1 MGRGKS
7 VALKVRKDDSPAG
20 ASLGAKLCG
29 GTIPDTPRYTLSEEK
44 SDPGDVHPKKK
55 KKKMRRHEKTSPIPS
70 PVGAEEGSLE
80 DVSTAAAVAA
90 GPKARAHVAIS
101 SASAVCPRK
110 RDQTGVVVT
119 ASEGPERKRVAL
131 KEKNPNPS
139 SSDVHSIDLHRS
151 FPHKSEPKRNARG
164 GNLKDDVIAAPQSA
178 SAVDKGTSL
187 LQESFA
193 VGGPVYRALK
203 GLLPQKDFRELVE
216 LVEED
221 AAQAVADLVTK
232 KSYCW
237 SPELLDSFR
246 GSELRFLDLSSPSSP
261 PSEIP
266 IPNKPPALILGSLY
280 QQDQFAA
287 LTTLSLRNTQ
297 LSNND
302 LGLLVLLTSLV
313 DLDISNTGLGVHSLH
328 HIVCHHKTLAQL
340 NLSHNQGMDDDCRV
354 PLAALPK
361 LARIYL
367 RGTNISMPGLRRLVT
382 GALPGNCRL
391 LSLPNH
397 CITYLNNR
405 ESHYS
410 MDIPDPYAH
419 DPRKLENMNLPELK
433 RNLELH
439 ARANSEIL
447 LTGSKSE
454 LFYRLNNILQSRIA
468 DAKIIKVLGREER
481 QV

>member
-1 MGRGKS
+1 MVRRKS
-7 VALKVRKDDSPAG
+7 VALKVHRDDNPTG
-20 ASLGAKLCG
+20 ALLGAKLCED
-29 GTIPDTPRYTLSEEK
+29 TIPDTPRYTLSEEK
-44 SDPGDVHPKKK
+44 SDPDDTHPP
-55 KKKMRRHEKTSPIPS
+55 KKKMRRHEKAGPTPS
-70 PVGAEEGSLE
+70 PAGAEGGSLE
-80 DVSTAAAVAA
+80 DVSAAAVAA
-90 GPKARAHVAIS
+90 GPKTRAHVAIS
-101 SASAVCPRK
+101 SASAVRPRE
-110 RDQTGVVVT
+110 RDQTGAAVT
-119 ASEGPERKRVAL
+119 TPGGPERKRVAL

-139 SSDVHSIDLHRS
+139 SSDVHSIDLHLS
-151 FPHKSEPKRNARG
+151 FPHKSGPKRNAKKS
-164 GNLKDDVIAAPQSA
+164 NLKDDVVATPQSG

-203 GLLPQKDFRELVE
+203 ELLPQNDFRELVE

-221 AAQAVADLVTK
+221 AAQGVADLVTK
-232 KSYCW
+232 KNCW

-246 GSELRFLDLSSPSSP
+246 GSELRFLDLSTPSSP
-261 PSEIP
+261 PSEIL
-266 IPNKPPALILGSLY
+266 IPDKPPALILRSLY
-280 QQDQFAA
+280 QQDQFVA

-302 LGLLVLLTSLV
+302 LSLLMLLTSLA

-328 HIVCHHKTLAQL
+328 HIVCHHRTLVQL

-410 MDIPDPYAH
+410 MDIPDSYAH
-419 DPRKLENMNLPELK
+419 DPKKLENMNLPELK

-454 LFYRLNNILQSRIA
+454 LFNRLNNVLQSRLA
-468 DAKIIKVLGREER
+468 DARIIKVLGREGR
-481 QV
+481 